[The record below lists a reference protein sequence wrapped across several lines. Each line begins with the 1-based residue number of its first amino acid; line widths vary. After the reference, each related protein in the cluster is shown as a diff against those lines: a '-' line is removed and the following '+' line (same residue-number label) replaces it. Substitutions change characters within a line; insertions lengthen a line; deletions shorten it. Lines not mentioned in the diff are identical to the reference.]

1 MVFEKRRPGAVLF
14 DRDGTLIRDVPYN
27 GDPGLVEPMPGA
39 VEALGRLRR
48 ADVPVAVV
56 TNQSGVAKGLLSP
69 DEMDQVNAK
78 VEELLGPFD
87 AWAICVHD
95 DADGCTC
102 RKPAPGLVIRAAA
115 VLDVSP
121 RDCVVVGDIGRD
133 MEAARA
139 AGARGILVPTEQTLE
154 EEIERA
160 PEVADDLSDVVERV
174 LSGAEDPVPAVSA
187 PWARAMGWSRW

>member
-1 MVFEKRRPGAVLF
+1 VFEQRRPGAVLF

-27 GDPGLVEPMPGA
+27 GDPDRVEPMPGA
-39 VEALGRLRR
+39 TEALARLRR
-48 ADVPVAVV
+48 ADIPVAVV
-56 TNQSGVAKGLLSP
+56 TNQSGVAKGLISP

-102 RKPAPGLVIRAAA
+102 RKPAPGLLIRAAA

-139 AGARGILVPTEQTLE
+139 AGARGILVPTEVTRR
-154 EEIERA
+154 EEIEQA
-160 PEVADDLSDVVERV
+160 PEVAGDLTQVADRV
-174 LSGAEDPVPAVSA
+174 LSDLEAAPVGAG
-187 PWARAMGWSRW
+187 ARWSRVMGWSRW